1 MAYETVSGGRRV
13 LISHAGLNRKW
24 LMKYQWLFG
33 GTDVT
38 ADALNYGLHDE
49 AYQKSLL
56 LVMSD
61 VSRYR
66 GGMDDAGSM
75 VWADI
80 HEFMDEDCL
89 LPDTFQ
95 IVGHT
100 QQYEPLWIGES
111 VVCVDCRTVFR
122 MVHGGKKSDVK

>member
-1 MAYETVSGGRRV
+1 MGK
-13 LISHAGLNRKW
+13 H
-24 LMKYQWLFG
+24 MLFVIFDAPAV
-33 GTDVT
+33 DVV
-38 ADALNYGLHDE
+38 AEICAE
-49 AYQKSLL
+49 
-56 LVMSD
+56 
-61 VSRYR
+61 